1 MTKETLI
8 ATLLNRYIEQHQL
21 DNTSPDIELL
31 CKDHPEL
38 IEPLRAHVRRYLE
51 LDATLTASIDSPL
64 SVPEQA
70 HPNQLPEFEGFRTVE
85 RVSVGGVGEVY
96 KLEDLQLGR
105 VVAAKVIRHDNPLK
119 ASMGDFLREAR
130 SLALF
135 EDPRIVRI
143 FEFRA
148 DANPPVLLME
158 YVDGFTLDKIGP
170 SLEYGQRARVMIEV
184 AQAIH
189 HAHGLGIQHRDL
201 KPENILVDARLEPK
215 ILDFGLS
222 RGEPDRGHGV
232 GTLAYMAPEQL
243 DPNLPIDERTDIY
256 ALGVILYELLCNT
269 LPLHRNE
276 LSSLGEAAPKSPR
289 LPVELVP
296 DVPEPLQAIA
306 LKAME
311 HDPINR
317 YATAREMAMDLHR
330 YVEGRP
336 VLARPTLYRS
346 VLKHRAIPHIE
357 EIQEWL
363 RTNLIYPHEA
373 RRLEASYARLEARE
387 DDWIVGGRALS
398 FSQITLYLGAFLIA
412 LGGLFY
418 FHAYFQAESRVFWG
432 AFAILALPFV
442 GLSVVGRVM
451 YRRGREPVAI
461 GFYLAATVL
470 LPLFLLIAFDAMGWM
485 PVQDENTNELFGAG
499 YTSNRQLQI
508 ASLVA
513 CIWATSLVLSTQTM
527 TLSTCFT
534 VLLFALEIS
543 ILADF
548 GLIDWIEEGN
558 WHVLAAYLLPLLALL
573 ALLGVTAERFGRD
586 TAARPQFYA
595 AVGLWVLVLELLAQN
610 GKAFEYLGLTMDT
623 IQGAE
628 VSNPLLLDTLTAMIV
643 NGLVIYFT
651 ASFLETKGSPLL
663 RKTAGVLFVIS
674 PFAILQ
680 PIAYLVAVDEYSRQF
695 DWLYLCLALV
705 ITFLS
710 HYRQRKSFYFAGLL
724 NTGVALWFITSHY
737 EWFDQPTWAVTVVV
751 MGLVVLSAGPLIHSA
766 ERGRPVG

>member
-1 MTKETLI
+1 MNRETLV
-8 ATLLNRYIEQHQL
+8 ATLLNRYVEQHLL
-21 DNTSPDIELL
+21 DAGNPDIELL
-31 CKDHPEL
+31 CKEHPEL
-38 IEPLRAHVRRYLE
+38 IEPLRDHVRRYLE
-51 LDATLTASIDSPL
+51 LNTTLTASTTAPVSA
-64 SVPEQA
+64 PELQHA
-70 HPNQLPEFEGFRTVE
+70 DPLPEFEGFRTVE
-85 RVSVGGVGEVY
+85 RVSVGGVGEIY

-119 ASMGDFLREAR
+119 ASMEDFLREAR

-135 EDPRIVRI
+135 EDPRIVQI

-170 SLEYGQRARVMIEV
+170 SLEYVQRARVMIEV
-184 AQAIH
+184 ARAIH
-189 HAHGLGIQHRDL
+189 RAHDLGIQHRDL

-222 RGEPDRGHGV
+222 RGEPDRGHGI

-256 ALGVILYELLCNT
+256 ALGVILYELLCNA
-269 LPLHRNE
+269 LPVDHGE
-276 LSSLGEAAPKSPR
+276 LSSLGKTTPESPR
-289 LPVELVP
+289 LPVEFVP

-311 HDPINR
+311 HDPIDR

-346 VLKHRAIPHIE
+346 VLKQRAQPHIE
-357 EIQEWL
+357 DIQEWL

-373 RRLEASYARLEARE
+373 QRLEASYARLEARE

-418 FHAYFQAESRVFWG
+418 FHAYFQADNRGVWG
-432 AFAILALPFV
+432 AFAILALPFA
-442 GLSVVGRVM
+442 GLSIIGRVM
-451 YRRGREPVAI
+451 YRQGRETVAI
-461 GFYLAATVL
+461 GFYLAATLL
-470 LPLFLLIAFDAMGWM
+470 LPIFLLIAFDAIGLM
-485 PVQDENTNELFGAG
+485 PVQPENTNELFGTG

-513 CIWATSLVLSTQTM
+513 CLWAASLVVSTRTM
-527 TLSTCFT
+527 TLSSCFT
-534 VLLFALEIS
+534 VLLFVLEIS

-548 GLIDWIEEGN
+548 GLTDWIEEGN
-558 WHVLAAYLLPLLALL
+558 WHVLAIYLVPLLALL
-573 ALLGVTAERFGRD
+573 ILLGVIGERTGRD
-586 TAARPQFYA
+586 TAARPQYYA

-623 IQGAE
+623 IQGAD
-628 VSNPLLLDTLTAMIV
+628 VSDPLLLDSLTAMIV
-643 NGLVIYFT
+643 NGLILYFT
-651 ASFLETKGSPLL
+651 ASVLEKRGTPLL
-663 RKTAGVLFVIS
+663 AKTATMLFIIS

-680 PIAYLVAVDEYSRQF
+680 PVAYLVAVGEYSRQF
-695 DWLYLCLALV
+695 DWLYLSLALV
-705 ITFLS
+705 IAFLS

-724 NTGVALWFITSHY
+724 NTGVALWLITSHY
-737 EWFDQPTWAVTVVV
+737 EWFDQPAWSVIVVIT
-751 MGLVVLSAGPLIHSA
+751 GLVVLGAGPLIHSA